1 MLLISENKKDAG
13 KKRNLSRT
21 PSGKSQNNK
30 SEKVMKLVDPDNES
44 ISFSNSNVGLVISN
58 IATPKPSSQ
67 ILYQT
72 NISQEFCSFVTSK

>member
-72 NISQEFCSFVTSK
+72 NIS